1 MKIVLTERQ
10 LKMIF
15 EQNKNINEQNWFS
28 QAGQTMGRGAEGMS
42 TRMDAHTFFQ
52 AASIIAA
59 FSGVGTIPA
68 LISMGFSIADA
79 YVYYKEGDK
88 KTASLMAAFSA
99 IPMVGGL
106 AAKLGLTKWS
116 AKALS
121 ELGKKIGLGQKLT
134 AVETQAVSRIT
145 QNRALVE
152 AEMKKLAEQATIR
165 AATQNARII
174 ASAEFKKRLAKR
186 VAVETA
192 KFSAYLVGV
201 PLAHDS
207 AYDMVRANT
216 IKVKVE
222 KDGGNWELAKEAFGS
237 KGNKQD
243 NEKLNMAWDAGWRP
257 GEIVPE
263 KFRTK
268 LYQDIFNEELE
279 NMRSLAALQNT
290 PE

>member
-1 MKIVLTERQ
+1 MKIILTERQ